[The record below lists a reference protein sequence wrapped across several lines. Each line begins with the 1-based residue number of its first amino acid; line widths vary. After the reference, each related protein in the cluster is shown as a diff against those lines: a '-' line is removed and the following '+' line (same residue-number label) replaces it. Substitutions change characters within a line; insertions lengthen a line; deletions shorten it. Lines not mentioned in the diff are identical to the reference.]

1 MKNKLLTLGLI
12 WLTTVGLAQ
21 KTVYLDE
28 CFLMAMSH
36 HALMVQKSLAAE
48 KSDLQMSN
56 YEKELYP
63 SLSLQAK
70 ATYQSES
77 ISLPIEIPMIEIP
90 ELSKDQYKVTLDV
103 YQPIYRGGTYQKQ
116 KMLESQQQILDQL
129 NVDKTVY
136 QVKSDV
142 KSLFI
147 AVVLLDEQT
156 QVIKSYQ
163 NRLQAK
169 CDELKAQVDEGAA
182 LATALDRL
190 RVEMIKSDQQ
200 LEEIQIQ
207 RKAYLSN
214 LQLLTGA
221 DFSGEIVLTV
231 KSPEIDGTKQKRLEY
246 DFMTATQQKLEL
258 SKKLIDAQKL
268 PRLSAFAQGGYGRPG
283 LNYLTNDFAGYW
295 IVGVQFNWKIINWNQ
310 FNNQK
315 KMNDILISSVEADKV
330 NFERNVE
337 LALSRMRA
345 DIEKWNALLLRDP
358 QLISLRKS
366 VAENAGHEL
375 NQGIITTSAWVDEL
389 QQLTQAEIDMK
400 IHEIQLINSKLDY
413 LNIQGK
419 L

>member
-1 MKNKLLTLGLI
+1 
-12 WLTTVGLAQ
+12 
-21 KTVYLDE
+21 
-28 CFLMAMSH
+28 
-36 HALMVQKSLAAE
+36 
-48 KSDLQMSN
+48 
-56 YEKELYP
+56 
-63 SLSLQAK
+63 
-70 ATYQSES
+70 
-77 ISLPIEIPMIEIP
+77 
-90 ELSKDQYKVTLDV
+90 
-103 YQPIYRGGTYQKQ
+103 
-116 KMLESQQQILDQL
+116 MLESQQQILDQL

>member
-1 MKNKLLTLGLI
+1 
-12 WLTTVGLAQ
+12 
-21 KTVYLDE
+21 
-28 CFLMAMSH
+28 
-36 HALMVQKSLAAE
+36 
-48 KSDLQMSN
+48 
-56 YEKELYP
+56 
-63 SLSLQAK
+63 
-70 ATYQSES
+70 
-77 ISLPIEIPMIEIP
+77 
-90 ELSKDQYKVTLDV
+90 
-103 YQPIYRGGTYQKQ
+103 
-116 KMLESQQQILDQL
+116 
-129 NVDKTVY
+129 
-136 QVKSDV
+136 
-142 KSLFI
+142 
-147 AVVLLDEQT
+147 
-156 QVIKSYQ
+156 
-163 NRLQAK
+163 
-169 CDELKAQVDEGAA
+169 
-182 LATALDRL
+182 
-190 RVEMIKSDQQ
+190 
-200 LEEIQIQ
+200 
-207 RKAYLSN
+207 
-214 LQLLTGA
+214 
-221 DFSGEIVLTV
+221 
-231 KSPEIDGTKQKRLEY
+231 
-246 DFMTATQQKLEL
+246 MTATQQKLEL